1 MKSAVI
7 LSLLFAAL
15 IASPASAHTSA
26 ASMLKDAAVNHDL
39 IKIKQELAKFSPDST
54 LKKPPST
61 GRHQ

>member
-15 IASPASAHTSA
+15 IAPPASAHTSA

-39 IKIKQELAKFSPDST
+39 IKIKQELTKFTRDST
-54 LKKPPST
+54 LKMPPSA
-61 GRHQ
+61 GHY